1 VDIDPLTQGPAE
13 VGSPAQRWP
22 SASWGAVPVDRARA
36 SGRLSAASVVDP
48 ESSIPERN
56 RVNFSWLMKLRWS
69 SIAGQTA
76 TILGVYVLLE
86 IKVPLL
92 PLFTVVGIELLS
104 NVLCAIWFQR
114 RPTVQEW
121 HLAIV
126 LALDVALLTG
136 LLFFT
141 GGPFNPFSF
150 LYLVN
155 IALAAVAL
163 HAQWTWMLVA
173 LALLSFGLLPLV
185 DYWELPLDHLGPD
198 EHVTLHRQGMWV
210 AFGVAAGFIVHFLWR
225 VTGALAQRERELHQT
240 RVEAAQKER
249 LASLATVAAGAAHE
263 LATPLGTI
271 ALAAVELERDLD
283 AHGGGAQ
290 AIEDARLIRDQ
301 VARCRRI
308 LDQMGGGLG
317 KSDEQTLE
325 SVTLSALFDEVLT
338 GVRDAPPVHL
348 EIAPAA
354 AGARVRLP
362 PRAMA
367 QALRSLV
374 TNAQDASP
382 PRQPVVVR
390 AAIEDRALS
399 VEVRDRGAGMARD
412 VLQRVGEPFFTTKPP
427 GQGMGLGLYLTRAVV
442 ERLGGELAIES
453 HPPHGT
459 RARVIVPAEIDL
471 ERANDATQ
479 SPIDLD
485 RR

>member
-1 VDIDPLTQGPAE
+1 MARFGREALAAHRRRLGLSSLGVVAH
-13 VGSPAQRWP
+13 QR
-22 SASWGAVPVDRARA
+22 
-36 SGRLSAASVVDP
+36 
-48 ESSIPERN
+48 SIPDRN
-56 RVNFSWLMKLRWS
+56 GLNFSWLMKLRWS

-76 TILGVYVLLE
+76 TILAVHVLLE

-92 PLFTVVGIELLS
+92 PLFVVVGIELLS
-104 NVLCAIWFQR
+104 NILCAVWFQR
-114 RPTVQEW
+114 RPPVHEW
-121 HLAIV
+121 HLAAIM
-126 LALDVALLTG
+126 ALDIGLLSG

-173 LALLSFGLLPLV
+173 LALLSFGLLPLT
-185 DYWELPLDHLGPD
+185 DYWELPLDHLGA
-198 EHVTLHRQGMWV
+198 EENVRLHRQGTWV
-210 AFGVAAGFIVHFLWR
+210 AFGVAAAFIVHFLWR

-271 ALAAVELERDLD
+271 ALAAKELERQLD
-283 AHGGGAQ
+283 DHSAPQ
-290 AIEDARLIRDQ
+290 VIEDTRLIREQ
-301 VARCRRI
+301 VARCRLI

-317 KSDEQTLE
+317 KSDEQSLE
-325 SVTLSALFDEVLT
+325 SITLSALFDEVLT

-348 EIAPAA
+348 EIDPAV
-354 AGARVRLP
+354 AGARLRLP
-362 PRAMA
+362 PRAVA

-382 PRQPVVVR
+382 PRQPVVVS
-390 AAIEDRALS
+390 AAIEDHALA
-399 VEVRDRGAGMARD
+399 VEVRDRGPGMSREI
-412 VLQRVGEPFFTTKPP
+412 LRRVGEPFFTTKPP
-427 GQGMGLGLYLTRAVV
+427 GRGMGLGLYLTRAVV

-453 HPPHGT
+453 RPPHGT
-459 RARVIVPAEIDL
+459 MARVIVPAQIDL
-471 ERANDATQ
+471 ERGKDASQ
-479 SPIDLD
+479 PSVDLD

>member
-1 VDIDPLTQGPAE
+1 MAVLVRLAVGGVRPPA
-13 VGSPAQRWP
+13 A
-22 SASWGAVPVDRARA
+22 RAR
-36 SGRLSAASVVDP
+36 GSAGCKYEVSSARVVAP
-48 ESSIPERN
+48 ERSIPDRN
-56 RVNFSWLMKLRWS
+56 GLNFSWLMKLRWS

-76 TILGVYVLLE
+76 TILCVYGLLE

-92 PLFTVVGIELLS
+92 PLFMVVGVELLS
-104 NVLCAIWFQR
+104 NVLCALWFR
-114 RPTVQEW
+114 RGRPVHEW
-121 HLAIV
+121 HLAAIM
-126 LALDVALLTG
+126 ALDIALLTG
-136 LLFFT
+136 LLYFT

-173 LALLSFGLLPLV
+173 LALLSFGLLPLT
-185 DYWELPLDHLGPD
+185 DFWELPLTRLGP
-198 EHVTLHRQGMWV
+198 EQEVRLHQQGTWV
-210 AFGVAAGFIVHFLWR
+210 AFGVAAAFIVHFLWR
-225 VTGALAQRERELHQT
+225 VTGALAQRERELHQI
-240 RVEAAQKER
+240 RVQAAQKER

-271 ALAAVELERDLD
+271 ALAAKELERQLGD
-283 AHGGGAQ
+283 GANAGDQ
-290 AIEDARLIRDQ
+290 AVEDARLIREQ
-301 VARCRRI
+301 VARCRLI

-348 EIAPAA
+348 EIDPAA
-354 AGARVRLP
+354 AGARLRLP

-382 PRQPVVVR
+382 PRQPVVVS
-390 AAIEDRALS
+390 AGIEDRALA
-399 VEVRDRGAGMARD
+399 VEVRDRGPGMSRE

-427 GQGMGLGLYLTRAVV
+427 GRGMGLGLYLTRAVV
-442 ERLGGELAIES
+442 EGLGGELAIES
-453 HPPHGT
+453 QPPHGT
-459 RARVIVPAEIDL
+459 MARVIVPGLVDL
-471 ERANDATQ
+471 ERASDDSKPAV
-479 SPIDLD
+479 DLD